1 MRESLL
7 PLLCCP
13 RTRSPLR
20 LESPARLGPGGE
32 IVEGALRSADG
43 LTYPITHGIPDFSRG
58 YRSADEQH
66 TVEAFGDEWARYDDF
81 AGYMGSAEL
90 FTEFT
95 GLTAA
100 DVRGRTVLEVGCGGG
115 RWLRVLAG
123 LGAAQV
129 VGLDFSS
136 AVTQAQ
142 RRCADLDNVH
152 VVRGSALEMP
162 FQPVFDLVVSIGV
175 IHHLDDPVLGLRGI
189 AQVLR
194 PDHVVAMWVYAREG
208 NELYLK
214 LVRPLR
220 WVGPRLP
227 PVVLGAGS
235 RVLALG
241 LFSYIHSVN
250 RLAGHLG
257 VPLPLRQYLSML
269 SRLRFRDLTSVVHD
283 QLTPT
288 IARYAT
294 RADVTGWIAAAG
306 GRITRLHHRTGNS
319 WQCHLDF
326 RR

>member
-1 MRESLL
+1 V
-7 PLLCCP
+7 
-13 RTRSPLR
+13 RT
-20 LESPARLGPGGE
+20 PGGE
-32 IVEGALRSADG
+32 IVEGTLRSG
-43 LTYPITHGIPDFSRG
+43 EGWTYPIIHGIPDFSRG
-58 YRSADEQH
+58 YRSEDEQH

-81 AGYMGSAEL
+81 AGFMGSAEL
-90 FTEFT
+90 FTEFI

-123 LGAAQV
+123 LGAAEV

-136 AVTQAQ
+136 AVAQAQ
-142 RRCADLDNVH
+142 RRCADLENVH

-162 FQPVFDLVVSIGV
+162 FRPVFDLVVSIGV

-194 PDHVVAMWVYAREG
+194 PDHVVAIWVYALEG

-214 LVRPLR
+214 LARPLR
-220 WVGPRLP
+220 WIGPRLP
-227 PVVLGAGS
+227 RGVLSAGS

-257 VPLPLRQYLSML
+257 VRLPLRRYLGML
-269 SRLRFRDLTSVVHD
+269 YRLRLRDLTSVVHD
-283 QLTPT
+283 QLTPS
-288 IARYAT
+288 IARYT
-294 RADVTGWIAAAG
+294 SRWELSDWITAAG
-306 GRITRLHHRTGNS
+306 GRITHLHHRTGNS
-319 WQCHLDF
+319 WQCHLRF
-326 RR
+326 PR